1 MLLDAKPGLRPLERL
16 CVSLSDAW
24 RVLCFGGAV
33 TKAPGARFLQSST
46 GVSTYRS
53 RLCFSKQPLWR
64 AAHSAARLM
73 ALLCPR
79 ARREATRRQ
88 PPVTQPA
95 AVSHQTLMPPLR
107 VSQRLRR
114 RIGSTVEGK
123 TLSTGLGN
131 VLDQQWHRAPPRAG
145 EDCRDRAGAFG
156 HVPLR
161 GGRRPCA
168 GTSSPLPS
176 RVSDAHP

>member
-24 RVLCFGGAV
+24 RVLCLGGLLPRRQGLV
-33 TKAPGARFLQSST
+33 LQSST

-79 ARREATRRQ
+79 ACRDATRRQ

-107 VSQRLRR
+107 VSQTLRR
-114 RIGSTVEGK
+114 RIGPTVEGK
-123 TLSTGLGN
+123 TLSTGLRN